1 MERKRSNNGVLIMN
15 KYYDYYINTYN
26 GSLTE
31 EEFNKN
37 KVLAEKYIKRYAP
50 NLTNIAEKDLLLCIS
65 MLVDNININ
74 AIISNDNK
82 VVSSRSAGSISE
94 SYVVSEKAKATDT
107 IREIISLTLGIDCT
121 YTCEW
126 C

>member
-1 MERKRSNNGVLIMN
+1 MN
-15 KYYDYYINTYN
+15 IDYDYYINTYK
-26 GSLTE
+26 GSLSE
-31 EEFNKN
+31 VEFNRN
-37 KVLAEKYIKRYAP
+37 KILAEKYIKKYAP
-50 NLTNIAEKDLLLCIS
+50 NLTNINEKDLALCIC

>member
-1 MERKRSNNGVLIMN
+1 MN
-15 KYYDYYINTYN
+15 TDYDYYINTYK

-31 EEFNKN
+31 VEFNRN
-37 KVLAEKYIKRYAP
+37 KILAEKYIKRYAP
-50 NLTNIAEKDLLLCIS
+50 NLTNINEKDLALCIC

-82 VVSSRSAGSISE
+82 VVSSRSAGSVSE
-94 SYVVSEKAKATDT
+94 SYVVSAKAKATDA
-107 IREIISLTLGIDCT
+107 IREIINLTLGIDCT

>member
-1 MERKRSNNGVLIMN
+1 MN
-15 KYYDYYINTYN
+15 IDYDYYINTYK

-31 EEFNKN
+31 VKFNRN
-37 KVLAEKYIKRYAP
+37 KILAEKYIKKYAP
-50 NLTNIAEKDLLLCIS
+50 NLTNINEKDLALCIC
-65 MLVDNININ
+65 MLVDNIDIN
-74 AIISNDNK
+74 DIISNDNK
-82 VVSSRSAGSISE
+82 VVSSRSAGSMSE

>member
-1 MERKRSNNGVLIMN
+1 MN
-15 KYYDYYINTYN
+15 LKAN
-26 GSLTE
+26 E
-31 EEFNKN
+31 
-37 KVLAEKYIKRYAP
+37 
-50 NLTNIAEKDLLLCIS
+50 
-65 MLVDNININ
+65 
-74 AIISNDNK
+74 NK

>member
-1 MERKRSNNGVLIMN
+1 MN
-15 KYYDYYINTYN
+15 IDYDYYINTYK

-31 EEFNKN
+31 VEFNRN
-37 KVLAEKYIKRYAP
+37 KILAEKYIKKYAP
-50 NLTNIAEKDLLLCIS
+50 NLTNINENDLALCIC

-82 VVSSRSAGSISE
+82 VVSSRSAGSFSE
-94 SYVVSEKAKATDT
+94 SYVVSAKSKATDA

>member
-1 MERKRSNNGVLIMN
+1 MD

-26 GSLTE
+26 GYLTE
-31 EEFNKN
+31 KEFNKN
-37 KVLAEKYIKRYAP
+37 KILAEKYIKRYSK
-50 NLTNIAEKDLLLCIS
+50 NITNIQEEDLLLCIS
-65 MLVDNININ
+65 MLVDNISVND
-74 AIISNDNK
+74 IISNENK

-94 SYVVSEKAKATDT
+94 SYVVSEKAKATDS

>member
-1 MERKRSNNGVLIMN
+1 MN
-15 KYYDYYINTYN
+15 IDYDYYINIYK

-31 EEFNKN
+31 VEFNRN
-37 KVLAEKYIKRYAP
+37 KILAEKYIKRYAP
-50 NLTNIAEKDLLLCIS
+50 NLTNINEKDLALCIC

-74 AIISNDNK
+74 DIISNDNK
-82 VVSSRSAGSISE
+82 VVSSRSAGSMSE

-107 IREIISLTLGIDCT
+107 IREIIGLTLGIDCT

>member
-1 MERKRSNNGVLIMN
+1 MD

-37 KVLAEKYIKRYAP
+37 KLLADKYIKRYAP
-50 NLTNIAEKDLLLCIS
+50 NITNIAEKDLLLCIS

-82 VVSSRSAGSISE
+82 VVSSRSAGSMSE

-107 IREIISLTLGIDCT
+107 IREIIGLTLGIDCT